1 MQRINRNAVAEWFL
15 GLALFQLAGFVVSF
29 APRAASAGE
38 PVSDAKK
45 QALKS
50 LRGVWVVEWTVS
62 DGDRL
67 EDRRTSYV
75 FSDDQYTLTQP
86 GLRASWPDE
95 KLKFH
100 YELNVSKESW
110 VMRAAPQWLG
120 PTPMTYIIRITGDK
134 LEMCQ
139 YTDTEKQNAA
149 PTIFDAAKG
158 SKRYLLILKRVG
170 QAESVFADDVQDDQK
185 PNVSLILSKASAE
198 RLTPSPPLKS
208 QTLIRCE
215 VTVNNQTGKTLRVT
229 SDRGSAYD
237 ALEIVV
243 TRSDG
248 TILAQQAYGYQF
260 GLGAFS
266 QLELREGKN
275 TKTLVF
281 PIADAVPSDLDVI
294 KVRLVG
300 SLPGSTY
307 KRILSS
313 DTFEVKISGPK

>member
-1 MQRINRNAVAEWFL
+1 MQRINRNAVAEWVLALAFCHL
-15 GLALFQLAGFVVSF
+15 AGLAISF
-29 APRAASAGE
+29 APRAASADE
-38 PVSDAKK
+38 PMPDAKK

-50 LRGVWVVEWTVS
+50 LRGEWLVEWTVS

-67 EDRRTSYV
+67 EDRRRSYV
-75 FSDDQYTLTQP
+75 FNDGQYTLTQP
-86 GLRASWPDE
+86 ALRPSWPDE

-100 YELNVSKESW
+100 YELNVSKDPW

-120 PTPMTYIIRITGDK
+120 PTPWTFIIRITGDK
-134 LEMCQ
+134 LEMCEHM
-139 YTDTEKQNAA
+139 DREKANVA
-149 PTIFDAAKG
+149 PAVFDSAKG
-158 SKRYLLILKRVG
+158 SRRYLTIWKRLG
-170 QAESVFADDVQDDQK
+170 PADGVFGDDVQGAQK
-185 PNVSLILSKASAE
+185 PDVSLILSKASAE

-208 QTLIRCE
+208 QVLISCE
-215 VTVNNQTGKTLRVT
+215 VMVNNQTGKTLKVT

-248 TILAQQAYGYQF
+248 TILAQQPYGDQF
-260 GLGAFS
+260 GLGTFS
-266 QLELREGKN
+266 LFELRDGKN

-300 SLPGSTY
+300 TLPGSGY
-307 KRILSS
+307 KRIISS
-313 DTFEVKISGPK
+313 YTFEVKIPSK